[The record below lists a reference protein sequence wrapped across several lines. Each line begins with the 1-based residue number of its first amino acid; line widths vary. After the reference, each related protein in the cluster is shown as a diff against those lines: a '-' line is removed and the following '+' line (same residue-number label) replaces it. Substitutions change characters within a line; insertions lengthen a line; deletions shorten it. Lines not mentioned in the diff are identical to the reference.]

1 MMFQAYLKLQL
12 ISDSTKKL
20 LEHHKYHSKS
30 YNLINIKSF
39 FNLIINIVEKEEK
52 LYKEDEIEYRDIVY
66 SKFLDTSSI
75 QKTILLGE
83 NSDDIPIY
91 EIFVK
96 YYQSKT
102 IKDVAIMDFLPRR
115 IEGKL
120 ITNRRQVIV
129 TWFHSLLCLLFLML
143 KGHVMLYTIL

>member
-1 MMFQAYLKLQL
+1 MK
-12 ISDSTKKL
+12 
-20 LEHHKYHSKS
+20 
-30 YNLINIKSF
+30 
-39 FNLIINIVEKEEK
+39 KEEK

-96 YYQSKT
+96 YYQSKNNLNSFKV
-102 IKDVAIMDFLPRR
+102 IYNKRR
-115 IEGKL
+115 
-120 ITNRRQVIV
+120 RRRSYNKTEYENI
-129 TWFHSLLCLLFLML
+129 H
-143 KGHVMLYTIL
+143 KRRR